1 MQLALVLEVAPRAC
15 ALSSSLSSLDR
26 SAFSVC
32 LAPSGT
38 FACLAGPV
46 LAVRRQAK
54 TTGFESLVELVGCWT
69 QTCRYVF
76 SVFAAR
82 AKARVPCFLSALPPE
97 ACSVANARVESGLTT
112 VRQCLLQVLEQHRG
126 CCQLVAWSALLLRLA
141 LPCSF
146 QTLLRHCSRS
156 ACDRLLVEN
165 LAARILERF

>member
-1 MQLALVLEVAPRAC
+1 MQLALVLEVAPWAC

-126 CCQLVAWSALLLRLA
+126 CCQLVGLVCFITSPRVALQLSNAAPALQPICLRQA
-141 LPCSF
+141 
-146 QTLLRHCSRS
+146 
-156 ACDRLLVEN
+156 ACRKPS
-165 LAARILERF
+165 